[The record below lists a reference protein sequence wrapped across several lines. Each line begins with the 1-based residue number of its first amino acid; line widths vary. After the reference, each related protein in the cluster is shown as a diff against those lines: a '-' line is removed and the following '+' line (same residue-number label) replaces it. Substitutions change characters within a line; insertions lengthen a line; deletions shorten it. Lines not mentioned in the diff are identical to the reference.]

1 VFDDFDYSRS
11 LIHKIIELV
20 VASSY
25 IIFISRFFQLKIN
38 EIFVW
43 KRESEKKI
51 NTIRSKIAY
60 EMHQDI
66 GNDLNALL
74 FKIKNW
80 QFKNGNI
87 QNVEYQQLEKS
98 TIKVIGKV
106 NDIVWSL
113 DAEKN
118 NLHSLQ
124 NYLIRYAEDTL
135 SNSNLQYSIEQ
146 VELIPKRK
154 LDLITKKNI
163 YLLFK
168 EVINNIVKH
177 AEASHV
183 KIQIKYQSRK
193 LSVCI
198 ADNGK
203 GFDLNKINKGNG
215 LDSMNQRINQLNG
228 KIEILPN
235 LPKGSLV
242 KFELKV

>member
-1 VFDDFDYSRS
+1 VLENYDYSQS
-11 LIHKIIELV
+11 IIHKIFQF
-20 VASSY
+20 
-25 IIFISRFFQLKIN
+25 IFICATFSFITRVIYLKFN
-38 EIFVW
+38 ELFIW

>member
-1 VFDDFDYSRS
+1 MENYDYSQS
-11 LIHKIIELV
+11 IIHKILQF
-20 VASSY
+20 
-25 IIFISRFFQLKIN
+25 IFICATFSFITRVIYLKFN
-38 EIFVW
+38 ELFIW

-124 NYLIRYAEDTL
+124 NHLIRYAEDTL

-146 VELIPKRK
+146 VEQIPKRK

-228 KIEILPN
+228 KIEFLPN

>member
-1 VFDDFDYSRS
+1 MLENYDYSQS
-11 LIHKIIELV
+11 VIHKIIPYILYCSTLLFIFRIFYLRIKEL
-20 VASSY
+20 
-25 IIFISRFFQLKIN
+25 II
-38 EIFVW
+38 W
-43 KRESEKKI
+43 KKESKKKI
-51 NTIRSKIAY
+51 NTIRSQIAY

-124 NYLIRYAEDTL
+124 NHLIRYAEDTL

-146 VELIPKRK
+146 VEQIPKRK

-183 KIQIKYQSRK
+183 KIQIKYQSRQ